1 MRIRWLVAIHGTRD
15 LLTLVL
21 VTACSENT
29 DNKDLVA
36 DSDRGRNTPYKI
48 CLPTKNLKENSTPGR
63 KDKKFPLVLISHGSG
78 GDYSNHS
85 RLIDAFVDSGFI
97 VGAKQ
102 AVKIVSSP
110 LILATSI
117 MRVHP
122 IHIVTRA

>member
-1 MRIRWLVAIHGTRD
+1 MKKST
-15 LLTLVL
+15 LLTLLILVL

-29 DNKDLVA
+29 DNRGLVV
-36 DSDRGRNTPYKI
+36 DSERGRNIPYEMW
-48 CLPTKNLKENSTPGR
+48 LPTMTLRESSTLGR
-63 KDKKFPLVLISHGSG
+63 KEKKFPLIVISHGSG

>member
-1 MRIRWLVAIHGTRD
+1 MAIHGTRD

-48 CLPTKNLKENSTPGR
+48 SLPTKNLNEISSPGR

-97 VGAKQ
+97 VGPIKPAKM
-102 AVKIVSSP
+102 
-110 LILATSI
+110 L
-117 MRVHP
+117 
-122 IHIVTRA
+122 TRRRI